1 VVDRRSLRVLVV
13 EDDSAM
19 VSMLRAILENEGY
32 QDITV
37 VESGL
42 EALSLAPA
50 SDVVLLDNQLPD
62 TSGID
67 LLPRLLAQLD
77 PPSVIM
83 VTGVGSEELAANA
96 MRLGAEDYLVKGPQ
110 LFEALPALVERARR
124 NRLLRSTKAEVE
136 RDLVRAERLAA
147 IGEMT
152 VTLHHELNNP
162 LMGALAEVELV
173 LARPTSDAELK
184 AAMEVVRG
192 ALLRMSDIV
201 KKAGD
206 LQRADSTDYLS
217 GLQMISLAVSEA
229 PRPVARGRAVLCVP
243 DREVA
248 RATALLLR
256 HAGFNVEPVAT
267 ILEAEEEAARLDTTL
282 VVLAVP
288 GHASDPLLGFR
299 PLPGQSYALVVLVS
313 GDPGP
318 ARATIAHLVLTLPYD
333 PSAFRGEVLGA
344 LARRTEN
351 DPPRS
356 AG

>member
-32 QDITV
+32 HDITV

-42 EALSLAPA
+42 EALDSA
-50 SDVVLLDNQLPD
+50 SSTDLVLLDNQLPD
-62 TSGID
+62 ATGID
-67 LLPRLLAQLD
+67 LLPRLLAQPD

-83 VTGVGSEELAANA
+83 VTGEGSEELAANA

-110 LFEALPALVERARR
+110 LLEALPGLVERARR

-162 LMGALAEVELV
+162 LMGALAEIELL
-173 LARPTSDAELK
+173 LARPAPDADLA
-184 AAMEVVRG
+184 AAMDVIRA
-192 ALLRMSDIV
+192 ALLRMRDII
-201 KKAGD
+201 KQAGD

-217 GLQMISLAVSEA
+217 GLQMISLAAADA
-229 PRPVARGRAVLCVP
+229 PRPVARGRAVLCAP
-243 DREVA
+243 DQELA
-248 RATALLLR
+248 RTTALLLR
-256 HAGFNVEPVAT
+256 HAGFNVERAT
-267 ILEAEEEAARLDTTL
+267 AIPEAEEEAARLDTTL

-288 GHASDPLLGFR
+288 GNAADPLRGFR
-299 PLPGQSYALVVLVS
+299 LPIERSYALVVLVS
-313 GDPGP
+313 GDPAP
-318 ARATIAHLVLTLPYD
+318 ARTTGADLVLTLPYD
-333 PSAFRGEVLGA
+333 PSAFRDEVITA
-344 LARRTEN
+344 LAGHGHARRS
-351 DPPRS
+351 R
-356 AG
+356 G